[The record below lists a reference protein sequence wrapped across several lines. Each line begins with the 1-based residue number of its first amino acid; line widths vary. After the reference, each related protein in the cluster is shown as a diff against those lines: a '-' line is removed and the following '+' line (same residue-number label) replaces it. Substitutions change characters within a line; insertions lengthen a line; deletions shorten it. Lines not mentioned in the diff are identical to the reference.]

1 MINLNELGT
10 KWLEHK
16 KQRMQNLLKIALPD
30 EALYR
35 EIMLSLGYPKN
46 RTNFLELALITPYSE
61 IRKLKKREII
71 EKALLYR
78 AGFIEDKESLPKDF
92 DFSLRMNKS
101 VWVYRGIRPAN
112 FPEKR
117 IKGISNLLAETLDTG
132 LVNFFIKRIKSELN
146 ELSLKLALKKMMNF
160 EGIGIQRKEEMFFN
174 IIMPFLMI
182 YSEDNDLQKFLKF
195 MFENYPPLSDNR
207 LIKSFKHCHPDVK
220 IINLKTY
227 MGALMFQKSSGQ
239 KP

>member
-1 MINLNELGT
+1 MINLNELGI
-10 KWLEHK
+10 KWLELK

-101 VWVYRGIRPAN
+101 VWVYKGIR
-112 FPEKR
+112 
-117 IKGISNLLAETLDTG
+117 
-132 LVNFFIKRIKSELN
+132 LVNFFIERIKSELN
-146 ELSLKLALKKMMNF
+146 ELSLKLALKRIMNF